1 MRNKKVM
8 VVVHESTKLALDTA
22 KKVDCETYNSVINR
36 ALKSLAQAEKK
47 D

>member
-1 MRNKKVM
+1 M

-22 KKVDCETYNSVINR
+22 KKVDCETYDSVINR